1 MLRAFFLLIT
11 TAASCW
17 GFLPHTG
24 VITRRALTG
33 CGQSLLVAESG
44 AEADDATRLLEQAAA
59 LRAEVEAAEAEA
71 AADFTKRDE
80 DLSVELFR
88 SLDSNNDG
96 SIDASELQAA
106 LAERNILVS
115 EEVVRKVIEKFD
127 LNRDGRLQVHP
138 HHGHPLPTPATFARP
153 SAPAPGAHRD
163 AVHYRNHNPQSTP
176 ANAHIRPL
184 SSPTPNSL

>member
-1 MLRAFFLLIT
+1 M
-11 TAASCW
+11 
-17 GFLPHTG
+17 
-24 VITRRALTG
+24 
-33 CGQSLLVAESG
+33 LVAESG

-127 LNRDGRLQVHP
+127 LNRDGRLQ
-138 HHGHPLPTPATFARP
+138 ANEM
-153 SAPAPGAHRD
+153 PGSGFKGFVQEVRELDRLEWASKR
-163 AVHYRNHNPQSTP
+163 
-176 ANAHIRPL
+176 
-184 SSPTPNSL
+184 SLDSWRESDKPKEKKGEGGWFEEVQGMLGGFLGGDDKK